1 MSEKLYA
8 CVLRLLA
15 PHFYRL
21 YGEEAIRL
29 VRDRCR
35 DEQAVVSKIALWLDL
50 IVDLVGV
57 AVGDAR
63 FTRQVLLSQVAAAHA
78 LKPIPA
84 FAVLSS
90 GLPARTALLLG
101 GALSL
106 GALATAPALIGH
118 GVGRATSPS
127 LSGVPRLS
135 VPTRATSKATR
146 IGAYTRSV
154 RAHWFGTPGLHTVVT
169 GGLLPVGNPAAID
182 AG

>member
-8 CVLRLLA
+8 CVLHLLA
-15 PHFYRL
+15 PHFYTL

-35 DEQAVVSKIALWLDL
+35 DEQAPVSKIALWLDL

-57 AVGDAR
+57 AIRDAR

-78 LKPIPA
+78 LRPVPA

-90 GLPARTALLLG
+90 GLPGTTALLLG

-106 GALATAPALIGH
+106 GALATVAALIGQ
-118 GVGRATSPS
+118 GSGRATS
-127 LSGVPRLS
+127 LSSYGVLRLS
-135 VPTRATSKATR
+135 APT
-146 IGAYTRSV
+146 
-154 RAHWFGTPGLHTVVT
+154 
-169 GGLLPVGNPAAID
+169 
-182 AG
+182 